1 MKKQRLFSILLSAVL
16 CMVVAFSS
24 SCDILSCNKGNT
36 DLDPEAT
43 PDLAKIIAKL
53 PDSIYCEVNGVSTNT
68 DVDFEIKAKIYAE
81 PTHARVDTNMMKFP
95 VSIYMD
101 YVTGDDY
108 IYVSL
113 LKKAL
118 KVAID
123 LSDYAPYVLIKDLD
137 LSKCTILGEQTIDGK
152 KCAVFVYEDTL
163 PLSSDYNS
171 RSTTIWL
178 WEDYGFPVRMET
190 DDVYVTFSKM
200 SFKDI
205 DDEKFVLPAKASII
219 DATGLFDLSGLLGG
233 LDLSGIGNSGDS
245 SDTGDTG
252 SIDLSDLIGGLSE
265 SGDSTVDLG
274 SILELLGGSGS
285 SSSESGESSG
295 GNILDILSGLS
306 SGDSSESGDST
317 VDLGSILELLGGSG
331 SSSSGSEDGSIDLG
345 DLISGLS
352 DYDGGSVNEGDLGN
366 LLDALNGSD
375 GESGEGDLGDLFDI
389 LEGLGGS
396 GSSSSGLG
404 GLGNLIGLF
413 S

>member
-68 DVDFEIKAKIYAE
+68 AVDFEIKAKVYAE

-118 KVAID
+118 KVSID

-137 LSKCTILGEQTIDGK
+137 LSMCTILGEQTIDGK

-171 RSTTIWL
+171 HSTTIWL

-205 DDEKFVLPAKASII
+205 DDEKFVLPSKASVI
-219 DATGLFDLSGLLGG
+219 DASGLFDLSGLLGG
-233 LDLSGIGNSGDS
+233 LDLSDIGGEGDNN
-245 SDTGDTG
+245 DPDNTG
-252 SIDLSDLIGGLSE
+252 SIDLSDLLSGLTGDGDSSGSSILDILGGLS
-265 SGDSTVDLG
+265 G
-274 SILELLGGSGS
+274 
-285 SSSESGESSG
+285 SGESSG
-295 GNILDILSGLS
+295 GSILDILGGLVN
-306 SGDSSESGDST
+306 D
-317 VDLGSILELLGGSG
+317 SG
-331 SSSSGSEDGSIDLG
+331 SSGSDSGSIDIG
-345 DLISGLS
+345 DVLEGLS
-352 DYDGGSVNEGDLGN
+352 DYDGGSVNENDLGN

-375 GESGEGDLGDLFDI
+375 GGSGEGDLGDLFDL

-396 GSSSSGLG
+396 DSGSSGLG
-404 GLGNLIGLF
+404 GLGSLISIF